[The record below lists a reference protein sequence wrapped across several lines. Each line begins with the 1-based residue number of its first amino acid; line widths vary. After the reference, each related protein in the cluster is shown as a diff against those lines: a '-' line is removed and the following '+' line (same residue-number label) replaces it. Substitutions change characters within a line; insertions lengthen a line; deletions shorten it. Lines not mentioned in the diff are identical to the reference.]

1 MNKLKN
7 MAPPI
12 TKETLKRSARL
23 RELNARGL
31 GDLFGTNLSSIPA
44 TDNTVEAV
52 LEVSR
57 NVNNPLKFRILFSV
71 AGGRNPIGDTSILY
85 YSSLTGGGRVLN
97 NVPVVKNPSTTYLNT
112 IYTNNYY
119 AFIDTV
125 TLFPELTTLTIRNF
139 DNQLSEKTF
148 STINNPEIK
157 TYDDTVG

>member
-1 MNKLKN
+1 MMIAWYDEEYN
-7 MAPPI
+7 
-12 TKETLKRSARL
+12 TL
-23 RELNARGL
+23 N
-31 GDLFGTNLSSIPA
+31 LFGTNLSSIPA

-85 YSSLTGGGRVLN
+85 YYSLIGGGVLN

-119 AFIDTV
+119 AFIDAV

-139 DNQLSEKTF
+139 DNQRSEKTF